1 MVIGTSWTSTR
12 RRQTR
17 QENVAT
23 LAIQVPRWLGVTAAI
38 RILFEHLYPFP
49 GFRTDAPHVKL
60 LPSSAEPVDPHVGRT
75 LRGVRRDESAARQL
89 REARGSL
96 DARASSRAVTVH
108 LPT

>member
-1 MVIGTSWTSTR
+1 MVIGTSSTSTR

-75 LRGVRRDESAARQL
+75 LRGCAATRARHGSSGKRVALWMRALRQ
-89 REARGSL
+89 G
-96 DARASSRAVTVH
+96 
-108 LPT
+108 P